1 VASSPAFLSKP
12 LFVRIFVAN
21 PRPSKLADNTGISA
35 MTRFRSGIPPISVVS
50 YRPILAMNE
59 GKVFALYNLQKEI

>member
-1 VASSPAFLSKP
+1 
-12 LFVRIFVAN
+12 
-21 PRPSKLADNTGISA
+21 